1 MLRRRIDPA
10 IGDLDPAV
18 LEPIHPLH
26 AECSGKEIVG
36 RTKHVEHRRRRCAE
50 ISRRQQRPKCVRY
63 RLPSGPA
70 LARIEGQV
78 ELSQAST
85 KFKANDAAIRAED
98 ERSAHLIDI
107 TA

>member
-1 MLRRRIDPA
+1 MLHRRIDLL
-10 IGDLDPAV
+10 IGDLDPAA
-18 LEPIHPLH
+18 LESIRSLH

-36 RTKHVEHRRRRCAE
+36 RTKHVEHRRRRCAG
-50 ISRRQQRPKCVRY
+50 ISRRQQRPKCLRY

-85 KFKANDAAIRAED
+85 NFKANAAAIRAEN
-98 ERSAHLIDI
+98 ERSELLIDI